1 MGRFRSLCYTEDE
14 LLKIRESLER
24 RKKEKATKP
33 KGRRPPV
40 TPNFSSGRRRSAKQD
55 EFGFDVP
62 AKIDLD

>member
-1 MGRFRSLCYTEDE
+1 MERFRSLCYTEDE

-24 RKKEKATKP
+24 RKKNASKP
-33 KGRRPPV
+33 KGRRPAV